1 MVNEEE
7 KELSA
12 HRIKAEPKPQETDDD
27 DEGGAPATKLPEA
40 IPAQSEV
47 NLEDAFSNLFKSSVS
62 GTGEEELLRIA
73 SNYSLQITA
82 PQIKILLYLEHKAE
96 TFDLAYTYAKTTQLQ
111 AKYRFIANYLRMF
124 VRRWLELK
132 QHNNSDIFVMR
143 ALDSIS
149 LRKFINENTLKVNIE
164 K

>member
-1 MVNEEE
+1 MASDLSTE
-7 KELSA
+7 KRPVSPA
-12 HRIKAEPKPQETDDD
+12 VPRPQE
-27 DEGGAPATKLPEA
+27 
-40 IPAQSEV
+40 EV
-47 NLEDAFSNLFKSSVS
+47 NLEDAFGQLFKSSTS

-73 SNYSLQITA
+73 SDYALQIKA
-82 PQIKILLYLEHKAE
+82 SQFRCLLYLEHKASAFE
-96 TFDLAYTYAKTTQLQ
+96 LAAKSAGTARMKAQWSYA
-111 AKYRFIANYLRMF
+111 AIYLHEF

-132 QHNNSDIFVMR
+132 KHNNSDIFVMR